1 MYKKRRNLK
10 SNITGKRLLFICT
23 IMCVVAF
30 AFSFMINNSNNKLV
44 TYSNVLFAPMKKG
57 VSLISNS
64 IISLSDIFTSKTNLI
79 DENNKL
85 KKQIEDLVIE
95 NNKLKSEHD
104 ELVSLRNQLSMLPTA
119 ADEYIGAR
127 VIGKNNDNW
136 FNIITIDKGSQDGI
150 EIDMNVISNGAL
162 VGIVTSVNYHSAL
175 VRTIVDDLSA
185 TSATIQEKD
194 ALFVIEGNLNNIR
207 NGYLSANNLNIN
219 TDIKIGDRVI
229 TSNVSKKYLPDQF
242 IGYVSDVIKNEKNII
257 THLKVTPSANFS
269 YLKNVMVI
277 KNKKGN

>member
-23 IMCVVAF
+23 ILCVIAF
-30 AFSFMINNSNNKLV
+30 VFSFMINNSNNKLV

-64 IISLSDIFTSKTNLI
+64 IIGLSDILISKANLI

-85 KKQIEDLVIE
+85 KKQIEDLAIE
-95 NNKLKSEHD
+95 NNKLKAEHD
-104 ELVSLRNQLSMLPTA
+104 ELTSLRTQLSMLPNS
-119 ADEYIGAR
+119 EYEYVGAR
-127 VIGKNNDNW
+127 VISKNNDNW
-136 FNIITIDKGSQDGI
+136 FNVVTIDKGSKDGI
-150 EIDMNVISNGAL
+150 EVDMNVISGGAL

-185 TSATIQEKD
+185 TSATIQDKD
-194 ALFVIEGNLNNIR
+194 ALFIVEGNLNNIR
-207 NGYLSANNLNIN
+207 NGYLSANNLNVN
-219 TDIKIGDRVI
+219 ADIKTGDRVV
-229 TSNVSKKYLPDQF
+229 TSNVSKKYLSDQF
-242 IGYVSDVIKNEKNII
+242 IGYVSDIVKDEKNII
-257 THLKVTPSANFS
+257 THLKITPSANFS
-269 YLKNVMVI
+269 YLKNVIII